1 MTTFRGAPPETE
13 DGIGALT
20 LSGFL
25 LEVTRRHPEREA
37 LVFHEPDGAV
47 VRWCYRD
54 LERESRRVAHA
65 VLGTG
70 AGKDSR
76 VGILMGNRPEWV
88 AALYGVALAGAV
100 AVPLNTYFEPP
111 ELDYVLRH
119 SDAKLLLTQTRLL
132 GHAYVDQLVELCPE
146 LGGAVPGE
154 LRSSRF
160 PHLRRVAAL
169 GLDDRRGAV
178 EPWDEFMRL
187 GELVSQELMEA
198 SAAEIT
204 PADHALIIYTSGT
217 TAAPKGVLHPHR
229 GPAIQSWRFAQQL
242 RLDPS
247 VRVWS
252 AFPFFWSA
260 GLVMVMGA
268 TLAAGGSLVLQEH
281 FEPGEALDLLESEH
295 VTTPHAWAHQ
305 LAELE
310 DHPDWAKTDLSA
322 IRQCEAFTSFGRH
335 PSVHVDDTWSPRA
348 AYGLSETC
356 TIISSLPADTP
367 REIRD
372 RSQGVILP
380 GNLVRIVDRGDG
392 GSADRRRKAGA
403 SDGDEEGDTGD
414 ALAVD
419 AIGEI
424 AVKGPTMM
432 LGYVKKLPEECFD
445 EDGFFHTGDA
455 GFVDGEGFL
464 HWTGRMTEMIKTG
477 GANVSPVE
485 IEETLLRHPGLK
497 SALAVGV
504 PDDKLGE
511 MVVLCAVAHDGVAVD
526 EGEVRDFL
534 RGRIAAYKI
543 PRRVLFFDEG
553 ELSLTGNSK
562 IRGDELRKLA
572 MQRLSVRDTI

>member
-1 MTTFRGAPPETE
+1 MTTFRGPPPETE
-13 DGIGALT
+13 EGMGALT

-25 LEVTRRHPEREA
+25 LEVTRRYPDREA
-37 LVFHEPDGAV
+37 VVFHEPDGGE
-47 VRWCYRD
+47 VRWSYGD
-54 LERESRRVAHA
+54 LEREARRVARA

-132 GHAYVDQLVELCPE
+132 GHAYVDQLVDLCPE
-146 LGGAVPGE
+146 LAVAVPGE

-160 PHLRRVAAL
+160 PHLRRVVAL
-169 GLDDRRGAV
+169 GLDERRGAV
-178 EPWDEFMRL
+178 EPWDEFTGL
-187 GELVSQELMEA
+187 GDVVSEELLLA
-198 SAAEIT
+198 SVAEIT

-268 TLAAGGSLVLQEH
+268 TLAAGGCLVLQEH
-281 FEPGEALDLLESEH
+281 FEPGEALRLLESER
-295 VTTPHAWAHQ
+295 VTSPHAWAHQ

-310 DHPDWAKTDLSA
+310 DHPDWAHADLSA
-322 IRQCEAFTSFGRH
+322 IRHCEAFTSFGRH
-335 PSVHVDDTWSPRA
+335 PSVHVEDTWSPRA

-367 REIRD
+367 HEIRD
-372 RSQGVILP
+372 RSQGAILP
-380 GNLVRIVDRGDG
+380 GNLVRIVDR
-392 GSADRRRKAGA
+392 
-403 SDGDEEGDTGD
+403 DTGD
-414 ALAVD
+414 ALPVD

-424 AVKGPTMM
+424 AVKGTTLM

-455 GFVDGEGFL
+455 GFVDDETYL

-497 SALAVGV
+497 AALAVGI
-504 PDDKLGE
+504 PDEKLGE

-526 EGEVRDFL
+526 EGDVRDFL
-534 RGRIAAYKI
+534 RGRVAAYKI
-543 PRRVLFFDEG
+543 PRRVLFFDED
-553 ELSLTGNSK
+553 ELSLTGNAK

-572 MQRLSVRDTI
+572 MQRLSITS

>member
-1 MTTFRGAPPETE
+1 MTTFRGPPAETE
-13 DGIGALT
+13 EGMGALT

-25 LEVTRRHPEREA
+25 LEVARRYPEREA
-37 LVFHEPDGAV
+37 LAFHTPGSGV
-47 VRWCYRD
+47 TRWRYCD
-54 LERESRRVAHA
+54 LEHEARRVARGL
-65 VLGTG
+65 LGAG

-76 VGILMGNRPEWV
+76 VAILMGNRPEWV

-119 SDAKLLLTQTRLL
+119 SDAELLLTQTRLL
-132 GHAYVDQLVELCPE
+132 GHAYVDQVAALCTELT
-146 LGGAVPGE
+146 GAAPGV
-154 LRSSRF
+154 LRSPRF
-160 PHLRRVAAL
+160 PHLRRVVAL
-169 GLDDRRGAV
+169 GLDDGRGAA
-178 EPWDEFMRL
+178 EPWETFLEL
-187 GELVSQELMEA
+187 GDGVGEDVLDA
-198 SAAEIT
+198 AAAEVM

-217 TAAPKGVLHPHR
+217 TAVPKGVLHPHR

-268 TLAAGGSLVLQEH
+268 TLAAGGCIVLQEH
-281 FEPGEALDLLESEH
+281 FEPGEALHLLESEH
-295 VTTPHAWAHQ
+295 VTSPHAWAHQ

-310 DHPDWAKTDLSA
+310 DHPDWLRVNLSS
-322 IRQCEAFTSFGRH
+322 IRHCEAFTSFGRH
-335 PSVHVDDTWSPRA
+335 PSVNVEDAWSPRA

-356 TIISSLPADTP
+356 TIISSLPCDTP
-367 REIRD
+367 REIRE
-372 RSQGVILP
+372 RSQGAILP
-380 GNLVRIVDRGDG
+380 GNMVRIVDR
-392 GSADRRRKAGA
+392 
-403 SDGDEEGDTGD
+403 DTGD
-414 ALAVD
+414 ALSVD

-424 AVKGPTMM
+424 TVKGPTLM

-455 GFVDGEGFL
+455 GYVDEEGYL
-464 HWTGRMTEMIKTG
+464 HWTGRMTDMIKTG

-485 IEETLLRHPGLK
+485 IEETLLRHAGLK
-497 SALAVGV
+497 AALAVGV

-511 MVVLCAVAHDGVAVD
+511 MVVLCAVAHDGVPVD
-526 EGEVRDFL
+526 EDDVRDFL
-534 RGRIAAYKI
+534 RGRVATYKI

-553 ELSLTGNSK
+553 ELSLTGNAK
-562 IRGDELRKLA
+562 IRSDELRKLA
-572 MQRLSVRDTI
+572 MERLSATS

>member
-13 DGIGALT
+13 EGIGALT

-37 LVFHEPDGAV
+37 VVFHESDGAV
-47 VRWCYRD
+47 VRWSYRD
-54 LERESRRVAHA
+54 LEREARRVARA

-76 VGILMGNRPEWV
+76 VGILMGNRAEWV

-146 LGGAVPGE
+146 LAGETPGE

-160 PHLRRVAAL
+160 PHLRRVVAL
-169 GLDDRRGAV
+169 GLGERRGAV
-178 EPWDEFMRL
+178 EPWEEFIRL
-187 GELVSQELMEA
+187 GDVLSEELLDA

-268 TLAAGGSLVLQEH
+268 TLAAGGCLVLQEH
-281 FEPGEALDLLESEH
+281 FEPGEALQLLESEH
-295 VTTPHAWAHQ
+295 VTSPHAWAHQ

-310 DHPDWAKTDLSA
+310 DHPAWAGTDLSA
-322 IRQCEAFTSFGRH
+322 IRHCEAFTSFGRH

-392 GSADRRRKAGA
+392 
-403 SDGDEEGDTGD
+403 T
-414 ALAVD
+414 ALPVD

-424 AVKGPTMM
+424 AVKGTTLM

-455 GFVDGEGFL
+455 GFVDGEGYL

-485 IEETLLRHPGLK
+485 IEETLLRYPGLK
-497 SALAVGV
+497 SALAVGI
-504 PDDKLGE
+504 PDEKLGE

-526 EGEVRDFL
+526 EGDVRDFL
-534 RGRIAAYKI
+534 RGRVAAYKI
-543 PRRVLFFDEG
+543 PRRVLFFDED
-553 ELSLTGNSK
+553 ELSLTGSSK

-572 MQRLSVRDTI
+572 MQRLSVGETI